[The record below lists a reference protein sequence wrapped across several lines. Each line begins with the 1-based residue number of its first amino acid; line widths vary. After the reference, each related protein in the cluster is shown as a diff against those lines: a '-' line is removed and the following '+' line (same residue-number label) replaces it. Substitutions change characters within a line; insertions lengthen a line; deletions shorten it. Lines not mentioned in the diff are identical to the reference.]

1 MTDQKDKPSTDKQ
14 DEDAGPRPAPV
25 VVGVVV
31 SDEQKKKTFKQ
42 RGVEK
47 RG

>member
-1 MTDQKDKPSTDKQ
+1 MTDEKDNPKPKPEKQ
-14 DEDAGPRPAPV
+14 DEEPAPRPAPV
-25 VVGVVV
+25 VPG
-31 SDEQKKKTFKQ
+31 EKKTFKQ